1 MLIEHFDRQFTRI
14 ADAFGKILAAAVRG
28 LRRLAGEKDNF
39 DAFATTEADAVLWLQ
54 LMTRDAATVDPCT
67 VRALQVDD
75 EPGLSFPNYLRMLA
89 WSEAMAEDDVGIG
102 AASDEDARGL
112 KREDV
117 GATGT
122 SIHSTRAGSS
132 MSFNK

>member
-1 MLIEHFDRQFTRI
+1 
-14 ADAFGKILAAAVRG
+14 
-28 LRRLAGEKDNF
+28 
-39 DAFATTEADAVLWLQ
+39 
-54 LMTRDAATVDPCT
+54 
-67 VRALQVDD
+67 
-75 EPGLSFPNYLRMLA
+75 
-89 WSEAMAEDDVGIG
+89 MAEDDVGIG

-112 KREDV
+112 KREDF